1 MHASLTP
8 TRPAIGRPSS
18 HPRRRHG
25 GRTVLFAALLAA
37 LLAGCSTTSPD
48 VIQRGDANRMST
60 VLDAVVL
67 STRAVVVD
75 GQQSGMGGSAGGI
88 VGGIA
93 GSTVGSGRE
102 STAVAVLGAVAGAV
116 VGNAIERVATRESAV
131 EILVQLRGGERR
143 AVVQAQGEERFQPG
157 DAVILVTTGGKVRV
171 TRAPSAPSP
180 GHTPARAP
188 G

>member
-1 MHASLTP
+1 
-8 TRPAIGRPSS
+8 
-18 HPRRRHG
+18 
-25 GRTVLFAALLAA
+25 LLAT

-116 VGNAIERVATRESAV
+116 VGNAIERVATRESAL
-131 EILVQLRGGERR
+131 EILVQLKGGERR
-143 AVVQAQGEERFQPG
+143 AIVQAQGEERFQPG

-171 TRAPSAPSP
+171 TRAPQATVP
-180 GHTPARAP
+180 GNTPARAP